1 MLMDSSEWGGC
12 CTVSG
17 GLHAITIYKSTK
29 ANSIECTLFKGH
41 SIQLKKPQVNKED
54 VKHQKYFS

>member
-41 SIQLKKPQVNKED
+41 SIQLKKTSSQ
-54 VKHQKYFS
+54 QGRC